1 MKTLIAE
8 DDYFC
13 RLALQKLL
21 GACGECHL
29 AVNGQEAVAVFQ
41 QALQSQQ
48 AYTLVCL
55 DILMPEMD
63 GQTALKA
70 MRAAEEA
77 RGIYSRRGAKIIM
90 TTGLDDVQ
98 NIMKA
103 FHGLCDGYLVKP
115 VEPTKLNELLIQLKL
130 CPAGADSAI
139 PE

>member
-1 MKTLIAE
+1 MKTLIVE
-8 DDYFC
+8 DDFFC
-13 RLALQKLL
+13 RLALQTLL
-21 GACGECHL
+21 GAYGECHV
-29 AVNGQEAVAVFQ
+29 AVNGQEAVTVFQ
-41 QALQSQQ
+41 QALKHRQ
-48 AYTLVCL
+48 AYALVCL

-70 MRAAEEA
+70 MRTAEEA
-77 RGIYSRRGAKIIM
+77 LGIYSRRGAKIIM

-115 VEPTKLNELLIQLKL
+115 VQQSKLDELLNQLNL
-130 CPAGADSAI
+130 YPAGGAPAV

>member
-1 MKTLIAE
+1 MKTLIVE
-8 DDYFC
+8 DDIFC

-21 GACGECHL
+21 GAYGECHV
-29 AVNGQEAVAVFQ
+29 AVNGQEAVTVFQ
-41 QALQSQQ
+41 QALKSGQ

-70 MRAAEEA
+70 IRAAEEA
-77 RGIYSRRGAKIIM
+77 LGIYSRRGARIIM

-115 VEPTKLNELLIQLKL
+115 VEKTKLNQLLIQLNL
-130 CPAGADSAI
+130 CPAGDPAV
-139 PE
+139 PQ